1 MFKNE
6 KTHIDIII
14 TALLGLAGCAGETI
28 EDLKKEEKLARP
40 ASRNMFYPPNG
51 VLSELH
57 NLLFTGTQDVILDM
71 PDNFAASGNG
81 GNGGKS
87 IMLTRLLPMFHLRPF
102 PREILFIWH

>member
-1 MFKNE
+1 MFKNV

-28 EDLKKEEKLARP
+28 EDLKEEEEKPARP
-40 ASRNMFYPPNG
+40 ASRNMFYPPNS

-71 PDNFAASGNG
+71 PDNFAAR

-87 IMLTRLLPMFHLRPF
+87 IMLTRLLPLFHLRPF
-102 PREILFIWH
+102 PRESLFIWH